1 MNLKGIYI
9 NMRIITGEYRGR
21 KLETPIG
28 YAVRPTSDKVKEAVF
43 SMLMNDTYDAVFV
56 DLFAGTGG
64 LGLEALSRGA
74 RKCYFCDSSR
84 DSIKLVK
91 TNIAKCGAE
100 DRSVVIAGDFTKA
113 LSGLREQ
120 ADVFL
125 IDPPYKD
132 GLYEKCL
139 GMIDSLDLL
148 ADNGIII
155 AEHGARDKVPDA
167 TGSLV
172 KIREKRYG
180 QVMLSI
186 YRKGMEENN
195 D

>member
-1 MNLKGIYI
+1 
-9 NMRIITGEYRGR
+9 MRIITGEYRGR

-28 YAVRPTSDKVKEAVF
+28 YAVRPTSDKVKESIF
-43 SMLMNDTYDAVFV
+43 NILMNDTYDAVFV

-84 DSIKLVK
+84 DSIRLVK
-91 TNIAKCGAE
+91 TNISKCGAQNK
-100 DRSVVIAGDFTKA
+100 SVVVAGDFTKA

-139 GMIDSLDLL
+139 SMIDSLDLL
-148 ADNGIII
+148 SDNGIII
-155 AEHGARDKVPDA
+155 AEHGVRDEVPEE
-167 TGSLV
+167 TGCLV
-172 KIREKRYG
+172 KVKEKRYG

-186 YRKGMEENN
+186 YRKDMAEDN